1 MSGRKL
7 QTLGGKLTT
16 VGEGLVTVGAVHL
29 DGSRSSL
36 LSENTESGAANEECN
51 AEQQHRRQK
60 SGRVSS
66 RAESSERAEPSE
78 ASEPAPPVPISVVP
92 GCATIIS
99 SSEELT
105 SN

>member
-36 LSENTESGAANEECN
+36 LSENTESGAANEEWSTGD
-51 AEQQHRRQK
+51 RSLVK
-60 SGRVSS
+60 
-66 RAESSERAEPSE
+66 
-78 ASEPAPPVPISVVP
+78 
-92 GCATIIS
+92 
-99 SSEELT
+99 
-105 SN
+105 